1 MADYV
6 DHWAEIEDQIAVAK
20 ELAER
25 FSFID
30 PSRMGIWG
38 WSYGGYATL
47 MALGKDTEGVFSCG
61 VSVAPVTTW
70 YFYDTVYTER
80 YMALPEPEDNQSGYE
95 AGSPIP
101 LVENFRD
108 KMLLLEHG
116 VADDNGNV
124 SPNT

>member
-1 MADYV
+1 
-6 DHWAEIEDQIAVAK
+6 
-20 ELAER
+20 
-25 FSFID
+25 
-30 PSRMGIWG
+30 MGIWG

-70 YFYDTVYTER
+70 YFYDSVYTER
-80 YMALPEPEDNQSGYE
+80 YMALPAADDNLGGYE

-116 VADDNGNV
+116 VADDNGEWVGNV
-124 SPNT
+124 LQIQ